1 MNLIHLWQC
10 LWRSGRTLVPV
21 TRWESVR
28 FKPAVHG
35 TPVKAISVQPICLRT
50 ISEAY
55 VSEREASFGR
65 RVASLSRIGR
75 SRAGVRFH
83 ATASSRKDF
92 LIT

>member
-1 MNLIHLWQC
+1 MKLVHLWQSMS
-10 LWRSGRTLVPV
+10 RSDRTLVPV

-28 FKPAVHG
+28 FNPAVHG
-35 TPVKAISVQPICLRT
+35 TRVKAISVPPICLRT

-65 RVASLSRIGR
+65 RVASLGRIGR

-83 ATASSRKDF
+83 ATASSRKDS
-92 LIT
+92 